1 MLLIHK
7 MMVFLSVLKLLL
19 LLKINVDAS
28 FIEDTG
34 DATIGI
40 IARDHLGQI
49 SMAASLVIDKC
60 SDAEE
65 AEACAIREGLNL
77 SLEHNLKPV
86 AVESDCA
93 VAVAA
98 ANRREAVASRCW
110 GVYKD
115 IQALRKLNPDVTKIS
130 RNCNSVAHELAKL
143 AMFFGDSYVWLPP
156 IPDSIVALCV
166 KYSDPNLVITPKKEK
181 NSEICRLGCRCMTG
195 SPNYERTDSTIIARH
210 DDDVRPTVAPKSPSL
225 HTTTMPAVSS
235 TLSPRGPRR
244 VATVARP

>member
-1 MLLIHK
+1 VCTLNTGPDWLQQLIVDCGVRQRSRILMTLWRSWHLRCDVTHGKGEETIARSVAFLLSYDRDLQNVHVTNPQNDGIPLCTQTLATNQIVVDRREK
-7 MMVFLSVLKLLL
+7 TVKNQWQIPQEGT
-19 LLKINVDAS
+19 LKINVDAS

-98 ANRREAVASRCW
+98 ANRHEAVASRCW
-110 GVYKD
+110 GVQGY
-115 IQALRKLNPDVTKIS
+115 
-130 RNCNSVAHELAKL
+130 
-143 AMFFGDSYVWLPP
+143 
-156 IPDSIVALCV
+156 
-166 KYSDPNLVITPKKEK
+166 
-181 NSEICRLGCRCMTG
+181 TG
-195 SPNYERTDSTIIARH
+195 SQKTESRCNEN
-210 DDDVRPTVAPKSPSL
+210 
-225 HTTTMPAVSS
+225 
-235 TLSPRGPRR
+235 
-244 VATVARP
+244 